1 MIGKINECIGRAVSW
16 LAPVMVAVAF
26 AVVVLRYGFQ
36 YGRVDM
42 QESILYLH
50 AAIVALCMGY
60 TLARDDHV
68 RVDIFYSRMSERAR
82 AVVNLAGDVLFLL
95 PTCAAILYSSW
106 DYTAISWRFMER
118 SPEPAGLPG
127 VFLLKTLIPLMAV
140 LLMVQA
146 AARIAPAA
154 VSAARRIA
162 RRRR

>member
-1 MIGKINECIGRAVSW
+1 VLAKINECIGRGVAW
-16 LAPVMVAVAF
+16 LAPVMVAAAF

-36 YGRVDM
+36 YGRVDL

-50 AAIVALCMGY
+50 AVIVALCMGY

-68 RVDIFYSRMSERAR
+68 RVDIFYSRMSRRAR
-82 AVVNLAGDVLFLL
+82 AAVDVAGDVLFLL

-127 VFLLKTLIPLMAV
+127 VFLLKTLIPLMAA
-140 LLMVQA
+140 LLAVQA
-146 AARIAPAA
+146 AARIAPVIAPFIK
-154 VSAARRIA
+154 RLA